1 MKAHHSEL
9 ISALVDGELK
19 GLRRWLIQRHVS
31 RCTMCAAEYRHLLH
45 VRKMLAEN
53 PVSRTMSD
61 SPEFF
66 WSKVKREI
74 QAREGQTADIPM
86 PSLSLTD
93 WLGRHRYAFASVV
106 TTLVAVVGLTIALQ
120 APRTPSRRSIAD
132 PILPQPVATVEHA
145 STLIPNT
152 VATTIQTKDAEPA
165 VIWVSGLPWTPDMNE
180 LKTQFAQ
187 LDS

>member
-19 GLRRWLIQRHVS
+19 GLRRWFIQRHVS
-31 RCTMCAAEYRHLLH
+31 RCAPCAAEYRHLVH

-53 PVSRTMSD
+53 PVTPTMSD

-74 QAREGQTADIPM
+74 QAREGQTADIPV
-86 PSLSLTD
+86 PALSLSD
-93 WLGRHRYAFASVV
+93 WLGQHRYAFAAVV
-106 TTLVAVVGLTIALQ
+106 TTLVAVVGSTIALRV
-120 APRTPSRRSIAD
+120 PRPTSPPIAIIQV
-132 PILPQPVATVEHA
+132 PAATVEHA

-152 VATTIQTKDAEPA
+152 VATTIDAKGTDPA
-165 VIWVSGLPWTPDMNE
+165 VIWVSGLPWTPNMNE

-187 LDS
+187 WDS

>member
-1 MKAHHSEL
+1 MKAHHSEW
-9 ISALVDGELK
+9 ISGLVDGELT
-19 GLRRWLIQRHVS
+19 GWQRWRVQRHVS
-31 RCTMCAAEYRHLLH
+31 RCAPCAAEYRHLVH
-45 VRKMLAEN
+45 VRKMLAQN
-53 PVSRTMSD
+53 PVTAPMSD

-74 QAREGQTADIPM
+74 QAREGQSAAVSRPVS
-86 PSLSLTD
+86 SLSA
-93 WLGRHRYAFASVV
+93 WLGQHRYAFVAVV
-106 TTLVAVVGLTIALQ
+106 TTLVVAVGAGIARR
-120 APRTPSRRSIAD
+120 APRQTSAPG
-132 PILPQPVATVEHA
+132 PIVPTPVATVEHA

-152 VATTIQTKDAEPA
+152 VATSIQSESSDSA

>member
-9 ISALVDGELK
+9 ISALVDGELT
-19 GLRRWLIQRHVS
+19 GLRRWFIRRHVS
-31 RCTMCAAEYRHLLH
+31 RCAPCAAEYRHILH

-53 PVSRTMSD
+53 PVSPTMSD

-74 QAREGQTADIPM
+74 QAEPKQAPAPARSYRLGVYATAAAVAVIIVGIL
-86 PSLSLTD
+86 PSLKVQ
-93 WLGRHRYAFASVV
+93 RHTVD
-106 TTLVAVVGLTIALQ
+106 
-120 APRTPSRRSIAD
+120 RTPIIE
-132 PILPQPVATVEHA
+132 PPVATVEHA

-152 VATTIQTKDAEPA
+152 VATTIETKDAEPA
-165 VIWVSGLPWTPDMNE
+165 VIWVTGLPWTPDMNE

>member
-1 MKAHHSEL
+1 MKAHNPEL
-9 ISALVDGELK
+9 ISALLDGELT
-19 GLRRWLIQRHVS
+19 GLRRWLTQRHVN
-31 RCTMCAAEYRHLLH
+31 RCAACAAEYRRLYQ
-45 VRKMLAEN
+45 VREMLAAN
-53 PVSRTMSD
+53 QPVVQMSD

-74 QAREGQTADIPM
+74 QAREGRTADVPV
-86 PSLSLTD
+86 PTLSLSD
-93 WLGRHRYAFASVV
+93 WLGQHQFALVSVV
-106 TTLVAVVGLTIALQ
+106 STVVVVVALSFALR
-120 APRTPSRRSIAD
+120 P
-132 PILPQPVATVEHA
+132 LPARVTVQIIQPPVATVEHS

-152 VATTIQTKDAEPA
+152 VATTIEATEAEPA

>member
-1 MKAHHSEL
+1 MKAHNPEL
-9 ISALVDGELK
+9 ISALVDGELT
-19 GLRRWLIQRHVS
+19 GFRRWLTQRHLN
-31 RCTMCAAEYRHLLH
+31 RCALCAAEYRHLVH
-45 VRKMLAEN
+45 VRQMLAAN
-53 PVSRTMSD
+53 PAISPMSD

-74 QAREGQTADIPM
+74 RAREGQTAHIPM
-86 PSLSLTD
+86 PTLSLSD
-93 WLGRHRYAFASVV
+93 WLGQHRYAFAAVV
-106 TTLVAVVGLTIALQ
+106 TALVVVVGLTFAAR
-120 APRTPSRRSIAD
+120 APRPA
-132 PILPQPVATVEHA
+132 PAPVVIIQIPVTTVEHA

-152 VATTIQTKDAEPA
+152 VATAIETKDAEPA